1 MGAQMVDQ
9 EFLELHAAVIRADGD
24 HDCHFTSGES
34 SVPEIEMEQRSSQE
48 SGGFS
53 APYLR

>member
-9 EFLELHAAVIRADGD
+9 EFFELHAAVIRTDGD

-34 SVPEIEMEQRSSQE
+34 SVPEIEMK
-48 SGGFS
+48 
-53 APYLR
+53 

>member
-9 EFLELHAAVIRADGD
+9 EFFELHAAVIGTDGD
-24 HDCHFTSGES
+24 HDCHFTSRES
-34 SVPEIEMEQRSSQE
+34 SVPEIEMEQRNSQE
-48 SGGFS
+48 SGVFS